1 MNSGDIDVLIISK
14 LNNQIEING
23 FDLKLLEAFSSL
35 KEFMPFNMLLNLLN
49 AVLVAP
55 CKDRVSMDKFR
66 PVALILILILN
77 EHPKASN

>member
-1 MNSGDIDVLIISK
+1 MNSGDIDVLRISK

-35 KEFMPFNMLLNLLN
+35 KEFMPFNMLLSLLN

-55 CKDRVSMDKFR
+55 WKDRVSMDKFR
-66 PVALILILILN
+66 PVALILILN
-77 EHPKASN
+77 EPPKASN